1 MGLFSFIKTAGQAM
15 FGSKDEEK
23 RIEAE
28 MQARTDAQVANLNK
42 LKAQRALEL
51 KLEAM
56 GLPIEN
62 RDIDVEGH
70 TVTLRGKVKDQAT
83 AEKVVLTVG
92 NVDGVDAVDNQLIV
106 ENPQAAATFYTVQKG
121 DTLSKIAKEHY
132 GSANKYMAIFKANE
146 PMLKDPDKIYPGQTL
161 RIPPQPEQA

>member
-1 MGLFSFIKTAGQAM
+1 MGLFSFIKSAGQAM
-15 FGSKDEEK
+15 FGSKEEES
-23 RIEAE
+23 RIETELKAK
-28 MQARTDAQVANLNK
+28 ADAQVANLNK

-56 GLPIEN
+56 GLPITGGE
-62 RDIDVEGH
+62 IDVEGH
-70 TVTLRGKVKDQAT
+70 TVTLRGRVKDQAT

-92 NVDGVDAVDNQLIV
+92 NVAGVDAVDNQLVV
-106 ENPQAAATFYTVQKG
+106 ENPEPQATFYTVQKG

-132 GSANKYMAIFKANE
+132 GSANKYPMIFEANK

-161 RIPPQPEQA
+161 RIPALPEKA